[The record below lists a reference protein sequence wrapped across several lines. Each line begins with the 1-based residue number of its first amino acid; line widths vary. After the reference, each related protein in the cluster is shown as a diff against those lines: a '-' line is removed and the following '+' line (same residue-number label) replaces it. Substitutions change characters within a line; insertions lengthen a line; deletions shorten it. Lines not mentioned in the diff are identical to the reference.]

1 MLNINFSYGWE
12 PVLIHW
18 ILVLVI
24 CIIWKQFFI
33 GTSVSN
39 TKSKIIFS
47 DFRQYLPTN
56 QFLTLVEQ
64 AEQALQLWRH
74 LGKCV
79 LGVPHDL
86 ENYFVGSFGVHVDIL
101 SIST

>member
-1 MLNINFSYGWE
+1 MIFDNI
-12 PVLIHW
+12 L
-18 ILVLVI
+18 L
-24 CIIWKQFFI
+24 
-33 GTSVSN
+33 
-39 TKSKIIFS
+39 
-47 DFRQYLPTN
+47 TN
-56 QFLTLVEQ
+56 HFLTLLEQ

-86 ENYFVGSFGVHVDIL
+86 ENYFVGSFGVRVDIL